1 MKKDPHLD
9 LHRPPARDNPMGGIK
24 LRNAQAV
31 KAHLL
36 EDIIELETQ
45 LDRIKGSGDPLN
57 LAQIQTYR
65 EMIQARRAFFAELD
79 R

>member
-1 MKKDPHLD
+1 MRKESHLD
-9 LHRPPARDNPMGGIK
+9 LNRPPARDNPIGGIK

-36 EDIIELETQ
+36 EEIIELETK
-45 LDRIKGSGDPLN
+45 LDKIKGSGDPVN
-57 LAQIQTYR
+57 LGLIQTYR
-65 EMIQARRAFFAELD
+65 EMIQARRSFFAELN